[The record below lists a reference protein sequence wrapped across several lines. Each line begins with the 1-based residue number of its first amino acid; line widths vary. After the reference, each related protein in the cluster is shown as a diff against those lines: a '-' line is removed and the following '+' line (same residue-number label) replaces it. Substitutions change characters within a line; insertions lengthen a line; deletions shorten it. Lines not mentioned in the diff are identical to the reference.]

1 MSQASIPFLFGIR
14 ICYHINMRLK
24 PFIDLATVFQTHG
37 FRLWL
42 IGGSTRDYLLNR
54 PVLDFD
60 LTTDALPTQM
70 QTFLPNANF
79 RFAHYGTVQMK
90 QDQYSIDIT
99 TLRQESLYQDKRHP
113 QSISFVKE
121 PKLDYSRRDLTINA
135 IYMDAKSNILD
146 YAHGQEDLSQ
156 KILRMIG
163 DPYLRIQEDPLRI
176 LRVIR
181 FQHSL
186 GFTLESTLAKAL
198 QQSLPLLDYLN
209 PQKVKQELNKML
221 VHQPYEAKLLLA
233 SYGIQTD

>member
-1 MSQASIPFLFGIR
+1 MP
-14 ICYHINMRLK
+14 LK
-24 PFIDLATVFQTHG
+24 PFIELTTLFQSHG

-42 IGGSTRDYLLNR
+42 IGGSTRDYLLKR
-54 PVLDFD
+54 PIIDFD

-70 QTFLPNANF
+70 QTFLPHANF

-90 QDQYSIDIT
+90 QNQYAIDIT

-121 PKLDYSRRDLTINA
+121 PKLDYLRRDLTINA
-135 IYMDAKSNILD
+135 IYMDASSNLLD
-146 YAHGQEDLSQ
+146 FAGGQEDLNQ
-156 KILRMIG
+156 QILRMIG

-186 GFTLESTLAKAL
+186 GFTLETTLAKAL

-209 PQKVKQELNKML
+209 PQKVKQELDKML
-221 VHQPYEAKLLLA
+221 KQRPYEANLLLA

>member
-1 MSQASIPFLFGIR
+1 MSQASTPFLFAFR
-14 ICYHINMRLK
+14 FCYDDDMRLK
-24 PFIDLATVFQTHG
+24 PFIELATLFKSHG

-54 PVLDFD
+54 PVVDFD

-90 QDQYSIDIT
+90 QDQYSIDVT

-113 QSISFVKE
+113 QSITFVKE

-135 IYMDAKSNILD
+135 LYMDTNTNILD
-146 YAHGQEDLSQ
+146 FGNGQEDLSK

-186 GFTLESTLAKAL
+186 GFTLEANLAKAL
-198 QQSLPLLDYLN
+198 QQSLSLLDYLN

>member
-1 MSQASIPFLFGIR
+1 MHLSFFLFGFGF
-14 ICYHINMRLK
+14 CYDNVMRLK
-24 PFIDLATVFQTHG
+24 PFIELATLFQSHG

-54 PVLDFD
+54 PVIDFD

-70 QTFLPNANF
+70 QTFLPHANF

-121 PKLDYSRRDLTINA
+121 PKLDYLRRDLTINA
-135 IYMDAKSNILD
+135 IYMDASSNLLD
-146 YAHGQEDLSQ
+146 FAGGQEDLNQ
-156 KILRMIG
+156 QILRMIG

-186 GFTLESTLAKAL
+186 GFTLETTLAKAL

-209 PQKVKQELNKML
+209 PQKVKQELDKML
-221 VHQPYEAKLLLA
+221 RQRPYEANLLLA

>member
-1 MSQASIPFLFGIR
+1 MSQASILFLFAIRFCYHNDMRLTPFLE
-14 ICYHINMRLK
+14 
-24 PFIDLATVFQTHG
+24 LAKVFQTHG

-54 PVLDFD
+54 PVIDFD

-113 QSISFVKE
+113 QSITFVKE
-121 PKLDYSRRDLTINA
+121 PKLDYLRRDLTINA
-135 IYMDAKSNILD
+135 LYMDANSSILD
-146 YAHGQEDLSQ
+146 FAHGQDDLNQ

-163 DPYLRIQEDPLRI
+163 NPYLRMQEDPLRI

-181 FQHSL
+181 FQHAL
-186 GFTLESTLAKAL
+186 GFSLEPTLAKAL

-209 PQKVKQELNKML
+209 PQKVTQELNKML

>member
-1 MSQASIPFLFGIR
+1 MQ
-14 ICYHINMRLK
+14 LK
-24 PFIDLATVFQTHG
+24 PFIDLTTIFKKHG

-42 IGGSTRDYLLNR
+42 IGGSTRDYLLNL
-54 PVLDFD
+54 PITDFD

-70 QTFLPNANF
+70 QTFLPNANY
-79 RFAHYGTVQMK
+79 RFAHYGTVQLK
-90 QDQYSIDIT
+90 HDQYSIDIT

-121 PKLDYSRRDLTINA
+121 PKLDYLRRDLSINA
-135 IYMDAKSNILD
+135 IYMDASFNKLD
-146 YAHGQEDLSQ
+146 FAHGQEDLNR

-181 FQHSL
+181 FQHNL
-186 GFTLESTLAKAL
+186 GFSLEPILAKAL

-209 PQKVKQELNKML
+209 PQKVRQEIDKML
-221 VHQPYEAKLLLA
+221 KQRPYEAKLLLA
-233 SYGIQTD
+233 SYGIQPE

>member
-1 MSQASIPFLFGIR
+1 MP
-14 ICYHINMRLK
+14 LK
-24 PFIDLATVFQTHG
+24 PFIELATLFQSHG

-42 IGGSTRDYLLNR
+42 IGGSTRDYLLKR
-54 PVLDFD
+54 PIIDFD

-70 QTFLPNANF
+70 QTFLPHANF

-90 QDQYSIDIT
+90 QNQYAIDIT

-121 PKLDYSRRDLTINA
+121 PKLDYLRRDLTINA
-135 IYMDAKSNILD
+135 IYMDASSNLLD
-146 YAHGQEDLSQ
+146 FAGGQEDLEF
-156 KILRMIG
+156 KVLRMIG

-181 FQHSL
+181 FQHVL
-186 GFTLESTLAKAL
+186 GFTLEPILAKAL

-209 PQKVKQELNKML
+209 PQKVKQELDKML
-221 VHQPYEAKLLLA
+221 KQRPYEANLLLA

>member
-1 MSQASIPFLFGIR
+1 MS
-14 ICYHINMRLK
+14 LK
-24 PFIDLATVFQTHG
+24 PFIELANVFHQHG
-37 FRLWL
+37 FRLWM

-54 PVLDFD
+54 PVVDFD

-79 RFAHYGTVQMK
+79 RFAHYGTVQIK
-90 QDQYSIDIT
+90 QDQYAVDIT

-113 QSISFVKE
+113 QSITFVKE

-135 IYMDAKSNILD
+135 LYMDTNTNILD
-146 YAHGQEDLSQ
+146 FGNGQEDLSK

-186 GFTLESTLAKAL
+186 GFTLEANLAKAL
-198 QQSLPLLDYLN
+198 QQSLSLLDYLN